1 MRRMVSTVG
10 VLMRMGTKY
19 LELKVGM
26 QLDVREEVISNS
38 FFLLKFSVTAK
49 CNF

>member
-26 QLDVREEVISNS
+26 QLDVREEVISNN
-38 FFLLKFSVTAK
+38 FFFVEI
-49 CNF
+49 